1 MVIERDDQGIVIRL
15 NNPVNMKAAQKVID
29 YYDLIESI
37 SRNKGTEEQAAEL
50 ARESQKEWKEQ
61 NRGLFIK

>member
-15 NNPVNMKAAQKVID
+15 NNPVNMKAAQKFID

-37 SRNKGTEEQAAEL
+37 SKNQGTEEQAAEL
-50 ARESQKEWKEQ
+50 ARESQKEWKRE
-61 NRGLFIK
+61 NYHRFIK